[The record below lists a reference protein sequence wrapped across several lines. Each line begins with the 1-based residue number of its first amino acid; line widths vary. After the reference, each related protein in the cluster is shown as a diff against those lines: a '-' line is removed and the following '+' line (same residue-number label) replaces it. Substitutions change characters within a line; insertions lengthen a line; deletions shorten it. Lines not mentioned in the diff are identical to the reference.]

1 MTVTAFAAPAP
12 EPTPGDRTDG
22 IYGLP
27 VVGTHAQRVREFY
40 DGMEPQ
46 PEDSLGVTV
55 GKNVIRYGTVA
66 AAGIGGA
73 AAAAVICL

>member
-1 MTVTAFAAPAP
+1 MTVSTHEESFPPVTPA
-12 EPTPGDRTDG
+12 ERTDG

-27 VVGTHAQRVREFY
+27 VVGAPARQVRAFY
-40 DGMEPQ
+40 DDMEPQ
-46 PEDSLGVTV
+46 PEDSIGVTV

-66 AAGIGGA
+66 AAGVAGA